1 MNHRTFRDW
10 RKYAEVAIALAMIAG
25 ASFAGAVAARWVFGP

>member
-1 MNHRTFRDW
+1 MNRNTIRDW

-25 ASFAGAVAARWVFGP
+25 ASFAGTFAAQWVFGP